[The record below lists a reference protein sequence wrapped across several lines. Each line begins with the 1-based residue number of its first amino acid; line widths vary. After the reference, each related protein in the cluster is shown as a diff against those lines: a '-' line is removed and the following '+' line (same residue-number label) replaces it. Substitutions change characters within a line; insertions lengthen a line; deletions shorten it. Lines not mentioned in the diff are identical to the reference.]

1 MAATRGR
8 PHQNG
13 SDAPCRNGWRTS
25 YGICG
30 GGVRFSTQATNL
42 ARCCILCVRD
52 RKFISLSAK
61 ERIEIVQGDITAQDE
76 WFDVIANAA
85 NESLLGGG
93 GVDGAIHSA
102 AGPDLL
108 KFCQSLGGCSVGS
121 AKLSPGFKL
130 RARHIAHA
138 VGPRWQSGVAGESE
152 ALASAYQ
159 SIMELAIEQRA
170 TRIALPS
177 ISTGAF
183 GFPLERAA
191 AIAISTVMEILEPSR
206 VRLVRFVC
214 FDDSTLTAYQDA
226 LSKVS

>member
-1 MAATRGR
+1 M
-8 PHQNG
+8 
-13 SDAPCRNGWRTS
+13 
-25 YGICG
+25 
-30 GGVRFSTQATNL
+30 RFSTQATNL